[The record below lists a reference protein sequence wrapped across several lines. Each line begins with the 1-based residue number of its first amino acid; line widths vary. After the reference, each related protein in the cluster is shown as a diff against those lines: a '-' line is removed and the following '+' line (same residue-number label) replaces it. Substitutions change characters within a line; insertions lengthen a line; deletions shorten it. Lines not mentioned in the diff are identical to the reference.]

1 MRIAFLILVIIHGL
15 IHLLGFVK
23 AYELSEIKALTQP
36 ISKTF
41 GAVWLIA
48 FIMLSISALLFV
60 FRNSNWWMFGAIAV
74 LISQFLIIY
83 FWQDARAGTIPNIII
98 LIAVIIG
105 YGVWNFNGKFVN
117 DVKDGLMES
126 ATIRESILTEQDL
139 QNLPE
144 PVKNYIIYS
153 GAIGKPKVKNF
164 KLEFTGHI
172 RKREP
177 SEWMEF
183 TTEQYSFI
191 ETSKRLFYMDATM
204 KHLPVAGYHCF
215 INGTAYM
222 DIRLL
227 SLFRVQYFDGEK
239 MNIAETVTFFN
250 DMCCM
255 APATLIDKRIKWLE
269 TTGNEVKCEF
279 INNGISIFARLY
291 FNDKGEL
298 TNFISDDRY
307 GEGDN
312 KTMINLRWATPLK
325 DYKEIN
331 GYKIAGFA
339 QTIYTYP
346 EGDFCYGEF
355 LVKNVIYNYK

>member
-1 MRIAFLILVIIHGL
+1 
-15 IHLLGFVK
+15 
-23 AYELSEIKALTQP
+23 
-36 ISKTF
+36 
-41 GAVWLIA
+41 
-48 FIMLSISALLFV
+48 MLSISALLFV

-126 ATIRESILTEQDL
+126 ATIRESILTEQDI

-227 SLFRVQYFDGEK
+227 SLFRVQYFDG
-239 MNIAETVTFFN
+239 
-250 DMCCM
+250 
-255 APATLIDKRIKWLE
+255 
-269 TTGNEVKCEF
+269 
-279 INNGISIFARLY
+279 IFARLY

>member
-1 MRIAFLILVIIHGL
+1 
-15 IHLLGFVK
+15 
-23 AYELSEIKALTQP
+23 
-36 ISKTF
+36 
-41 GAVWLIA
+41 
-48 FIMLSISALLFV
+48 
-60 FRNSNWWMFGAIAV
+60 
-74 LISQFLIIY
+74 
-83 FWQDARAGTIPNIII
+83 
-98 LIAVIIG
+98 
-105 YGVWNFNGKFVN
+105 
-117 DVKDGLMES
+117 
-126 ATIRESILTEQDL
+126 
-139 QNLPE
+139 
-144 PVKNYIIYS
+144 
-153 GAIGKPKVKNF
+153 
-164 KLEFTGHI
+164 
-172 RKREP
+172 
-177 SEWMEF
+177 
-183 TTEQYSFI
+183 
-191 ETSKRLFYMDATM
+191 MDATM